1 MRRSQRAY
9 FLLLALAGVAG
20 WSSGLW
26 AVPLVAFAALEAAW
40 TAAGWARGRDPAPRA
55 PRTPYVR

>member
-9 FLLLALAGVAG
+9 FLLLALAALLG

-26 AVPLVAFAALEAAW
+26 AVPLVAFAALESVW
-40 TAAGWARGRDPAPRA
+40 TLGEWARERETAPQGAR
-55 PRTPYVR
+55 